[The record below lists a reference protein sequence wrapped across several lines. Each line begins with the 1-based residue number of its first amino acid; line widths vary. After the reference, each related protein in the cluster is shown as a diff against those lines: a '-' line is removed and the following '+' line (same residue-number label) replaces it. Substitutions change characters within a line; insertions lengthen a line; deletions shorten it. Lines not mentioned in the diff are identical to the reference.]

1 MEAGDEAAGAVFLD
15 RHRGAVW
22 RLLRAACRS
31 EQEAEEAL
39 QESFLA
45 VFRAPGAFAGP
56 GSARPWLLGVARRQ
70 AARTW
75 RRRSGEPM
83 HAEALDGREE
93 APLVELGVAAGWGE
107 VRDPEARVSAM
118 EDHARLHRALDALS
132 PADREVITLRDLEG
146 LSGPEAAQV
155 LDLPLASLKTRLHRA
170 RLRLLARLREE
181 ESR

>member
-1 MEAGDEAAGAVFLD
+1 
-15 RHRGAVW
+15 
-22 RLLRAACRS
+22 
-31 EQEAEEAL
+31 
-39 QESFLA
+39 
-45 VFRAPGAFAGP
+45 
-56 GSARPWLLGVARRQ
+56 
-70 AARTW
+70 
-75 RRRSGEPM
+75 M